1 MQRTKQQA
9 LMFLLGAALVGGALG
24 FSADRYL
31 SHEKVVSQ
39 FGPRAKFYDEMGLS
53 QQQRATLDSL
63 AFQQDCT
70 IRTLLAPQKTA
81 LDSIKAKF
89 QGQRD
94 SVFTKDQMAK
104 LDARRKEMQA
114 RREAEQA
121 KEPKRQCSVN

>member
-63 AFQQDCT
+63 AFQQDCV
-70 IRTLLAPQKTA
+70 IRTLLAPQKTI
-81 LDSIKAKF
+81 LDSIKASF

-121 KEPKRQCSVN
+121 KEPKRQCSIN